1 MMGRCLTDPEAVVRE
16 ATSAA
21 FCCMDA
27 DEVARVLIAL
37 VEDPAF
43 PRRTAL
49 TIVCANPHVAHL
61 DFILACL
68 SDPSAAVRRA
78 AAEALAR
85 QPTVDVVGTIEPL
98 LRDPDVEVR
107 RAVVRILSGLRSK
120 RVRQLLTS
128 QAETDAENLV
138 EAVQALGKLGDT
150 TVVPF
155 LTAIFDREG
164 PTVKLAV
171 IEAFKEMHDPA
182 AEPFLSRQLGNP
194 DPGLRRAA
202 VLALGATRTPN
213 AIRQLTPV
221 ARDPDEGVRSAV
233 AAVLGSSAGNLQ
245 ANDALTRLAH
255 DPSRAIAAIA
265 RQALEKLG
273 QG

>member
-1 MMGRCLTDPEAVVRE
+1 MVRE
-16 ATSAA
+16 ATVAA

-98 LRDPDVEVR
+98 LRDPDVDVR
-107 RAVVRILSGLRSK
+107 RSIVKILGDFGAR
-120 RVRQLLTS
+120 RVRQLLAS
-128 QAETDAENLV
+128 QAEADAE
-138 EAVQALGKLGDT
+138 T
-150 TVVPF
+150 CWTP
-155 LTAIFDREG
+155 
-164 PTVKLAV
+164 
-171 IEAFKEMHDPA
+171 
-182 AEPFLSRQLGNP
+182 SR
-194 DPGLRRAA
+194 RWESS
-202 VLALGATRTPN
+202 
-213 AIRQLTPV
+213 AIR
-221 ARDPDEGVRSAV
+221 R
-233 AAVLGSSAGNLQ
+233 
-245 ANDALTRLAH
+245 
-255 DPSRAIAAIA
+255 
-265 RQALEKLG
+265 
-273 QG
+273 

>member
-1 MMGRCLTDPEAVVRE
+1 MRLGCNDAIPLMSKRLTDPATMVRE
-16 ATSAA
+16 ATVAA

-98 LRDPDVEVR
+98 LRDPDVDVR
-107 RAVVRILSGLRSK
+107 RAIVKI
-120 RVRQLLTS
+120 
-128 QAETDAENLV
+128 
-138 EAVQALGKLGDT
+138 LGDCGANASDSSW
-150 TVVPF
+150 P
-155 LTAIFDREG
+155 ARPR
-164 PTVKLAV
+164 PTRRLCWT
-171 IEAFKEMHDPA
+171 P
-182 AEPFLSRQLGNP
+182 SR
-194 DPGLRRAA
+194 RWESW
-202 VLALGATRTPN
+202 
-213 AIRQLTPV
+213 AIR
-221 ARDPDEGVRSAV
+221 RWFHS
-233 AAVLGSSAGNLQ
+233 
-245 ANDALTRLAH
+245 
-255 DPSRAIAAIA
+255 
-265 RQALEKLG
+265 
-273 QG
+273 